1 MITYIQ
7 DKRINKKTGSD
18 FMNVTTITGNLT
30 KDWELKKS
38 KDGKTTIATNVI
50 ADNDH
55 QAERTNFFNV
65 KVIGKIGESYAK
77 YTGKGSKVTI
87 VGKMS
92 LTNYEKNGEQ
102 KQWFEVLVQQ
112 LDSHTPKKNTEN
124 NEIDN
129 NDNVEIEA
137 ENDFPF

>member
-1 MITYIQ
+1 
-7 DKRINKKTGSD
+7 
-18 FMNVTTITGNLT
+18 MNITTITGNLT

-55 QAERTNFFNV
+55 QAERTNFFNI

-77 YTGKGSKVTI
+77 YTGKGSKVT
-87 VGKMS
+87 VAGKMS

-102 KQWFEVLVQQ
+102 KQWFEVLIQQ
-112 LDSHTPKKNTEN
+112 LDSHAPKKVNNEN
-124 NEIDN
+124 NET
-129 NDNVEIEA
+129 EINET
-137 ENDFPF
+137 EDGNDFPF

>member
-1 MITYIQ
+1 
-7 DKRINKKTGSD
+7 
-18 FMNVTTITGNLT
+18 MNITTITGNLT

-55 QAERTNFFNV
+55 QAERTNFFNI

-112 LDSHTPKKNTEN
+112 LDSHAPKKVNNEN
-124 NEIDN
+124 NET
-129 NDNVEIEA
+129 EINEM
-137 ENDFPF
+137 EDGNDFPF

>member
-1 MITYIQ
+1 
-7 DKRINKKTGSD
+7 
-18 FMNVTTITGNLT
+18 MNITTITGNLT
-30 KDWELKKS
+30 KDWEIKKS
-38 KDGKTTIATNVI
+38 KDGKTTIATNTI

-55 QAERTNFFNV
+55 QAERTNFFNI

-102 KQWFEVLVQQ
+102 KQWFEVLIQQ
-112 LDSHTPKKNTEN
+112 LDSHAPKKANNEN
-124 NEIDN
+124 NETVIN
-129 NDNVEIEA
+129 EMEVG
-137 ENDFPF
+137 NDFPF

>member
-38 KDGKTTIATNVI
+38 KDGKTTIATNVV

-55 QAERTNFFNV
+55 QAERTNFFNI
-65 KVIGKIGESYAK
+65 KVIGKIAESYQK
-77 YTGKGSKVTI
+77 YTGKGSKVTVI
-87 VGKMS
+87 GKIS

-102 KQWFEVLVQQ
+102 KQWFEVLIQQ
-112 LDSHTPKKNTEN
+112 LDSHSKKNTEN
-124 NEIDN
+124 NET
-129 NDNVEIEA
+129 EINE
-137 ENDFPF
+137 EEDGNDFPF

>member
-38 KDGKTTIATNVI
+38 KDGKTTIATNVV

-55 QAERTNFFNV
+55 QAERTNFFNI
-65 KVIGKIGESYAK
+65 KVIGKIAESYQK
-77 YTGKGSKVTI
+77 YTGKGSKVTVI
-87 VGKMS
+87 GKMS

-102 KQWFEVLVQQ
+102 KQWFEVLIQQ
-112 LDSHTPKKNTEN
+112 LDSHSKKNTEN
-124 NEIDN
+124 NET
-129 NDNVEIEA
+129 EINE
-137 ENDFPF
+137 EEDGNDFPF

>member
-1 MITYIQ
+1 
-7 DKRINKKTGSD
+7 
-18 FMNVTTITGNLT
+18 MNITTITGNLT
-30 KDWELKKS
+30 KDWEIKKS
-38 KDGKTTIATNVI
+38 KDGKTAIATNVI
-50 ADNDH
+50 ADNDFH
-55 QAERTNFFNV
+55 NERTNFFNI

-112 LDSHTPKKNTEN
+112 LDSHAPKKTN
-124 NEIDN
+124 NESN
-129 NDNVEIEA
+129 ETEINE
-137 ENDFPF
+137 EEDGNDFPF

>member
-1 MITYIQ
+1 
-7 DKRINKKTGSD
+7 
-18 FMNVTTITGNLT
+18 MNITTITGNLT

-50 ADNDH
+50 ADNDF
-55 QAERTNFFNV
+55 QNERTNFFNI
-65 KVIGKIGESYAK
+65 KVIGKIADSYAK

-92 LTNYEKNGEQ
+92 LTDYEGKDGVK

-112 LDSHTPKKNTEN
+112 LDSHAPKKNTETN
-124 NEIDN
+124 NET
-129 NDNVEIEA
+129 EINET
-137 ENDFPF
+137 EDGNDFPF

>member
-1 MITYIQ
+1 
-7 DKRINKKTGSD
+7 
-18 FMNVTTITGNLT
+18 MNITTITGNLT

-55 QAERTNFFNV
+55 QAERTNFFNI

-102 KQWFEVLVQQ
+102 KQWFEVLIQQ
-112 LDSHTPKKNTEN
+112 LDSHAPKKANNEN
-124 NEIDN
+124 NET
-129 NDNVEIEA
+129 EINEA
-137 ENDFPF
+137 EDGNDFPF

>member
-1 MITYIQ
+1 
-7 DKRINKKTGSD
+7 
-18 FMNVTTITGNLT
+18 MNIATITGNLT
-30 KDWELKKS
+30 KNWEIKKS

-102 KQWFEVLVQQ
+102 KQWFEVLIQQ
-112 LDSHTPKKNTEN
+112 LDSHAPKKANNEN
-124 NEIDN
+124 NETVINEMEDG
-129 NDNVEIEA
+129 
-137 ENDFPF
+137 NDFPF

>member
-1 MITYIQ
+1 
-7 DKRINKKTGSD
+7 
-18 FMNVTTITGNLT
+18 MNITTITGNLT

-55 QAERTNFFNV
+55 QAERTNFFNI

-129 NDNVEIEA
+129 NDNVEIDA

>member
-1 MITYIQ
+1 
-7 DKRINKKTGSD
+7 
-18 FMNVTTITGNLT
+18 MNIATITGNLT
-30 KDWELKKS
+30 KNWEIKKS

-102 KQWFEVLVQQ
+102 KQWFEVLIQQ
-112 LDSHTPKKNTEN
+112 LDSHAPKKVNNEN
-124 NEIDN
+124 NET
-129 NDNVEIEA
+129 EINEA
-137 ENDFPF
+137 EDGNDFPF

>member
-1 MITYIQ
+1 
-7 DKRINKKTGSD
+7 
-18 FMNVTTITGNLT
+18 MNIVTITGNLA
-30 KDWELKKS
+30 KDWEIRKS

-50 ADNDH
+50 ADNDY

-65 KVIGKIGESYAK
+65 KAIGKIAESYAK

-92 LTNYEKNGEQ
+92 LTNYTDKNGEQ

-112 LDSHTPKKNTEN
+112 LDSHAPKKETAEKPKAAPKQEEE
-124 NEIDN
+124 EIDV
-129 NDNVEIEA
+129 ND
-137 ENDFPF
+137 DFPF

>member
-1 MITYIQ
+1 
-7 DKRINKKTGSD
+7 
-18 FMNVTTITGNLT
+18 MNITTITGNLT
-30 KDWELKKS
+30 KNWELKKS

-112 LDSHTPKKNTEN
+112 LDSHAPKKVNNEN
-124 NEIDN
+124 NET
-129 NDNVEIEA
+129 EINET
-137 ENDFPF
+137 EEGNDFPF

>member
-1 MITYIQ
+1 
-7 DKRINKKTGSD
+7 
-18 FMNVTTITGNLT
+18 MNITTITGNLT
-30 KDWELKKS
+30 KDWEIKKS
-38 KDGKTTIATNVI
+38 KDGKTTIATNTI

-92 LTNYEKNGEQ
+92 LTNYTDKNGEQ
-102 KQWFEVLVQQ
+102 KQWFEVLIQQ
-112 LDSHTPKKNTEN
+112 LDSHSKKNTES
-124 NEIDN
+124 NET
-129 NDNVEIEA
+129 EINE
-137 ENDFPF
+137 EEDGNDFPF